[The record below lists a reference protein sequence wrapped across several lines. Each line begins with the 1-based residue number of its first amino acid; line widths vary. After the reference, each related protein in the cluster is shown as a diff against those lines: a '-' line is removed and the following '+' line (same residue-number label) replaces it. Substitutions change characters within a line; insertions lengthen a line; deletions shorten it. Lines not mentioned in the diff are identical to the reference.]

1 MEMMQDKEY
10 LELGMLYVK
19 EGNLGA
25 ALKSF
30 NTALLKYTTQQESQN
45 QMGERVLDRLPLDLL
60 SYYGM
65 CIALVQNRVEE
76 GTRLCRMALAKDTL
90 RPEFYLNLGKVYLKA
105 NNKAKALKVFQRG
118 LEVSERN
125 RDLINEIKR
134 LGIRRRKPLGFLPR
148 SHFLNRYSGLMLHKM
163 GIEGEPETRYLSGSK
178 VQ

>member
-1 MEMMQDKEY
+1 MGMMQNEEY

-19 EGNLGA
+19 EGNLAA

-30 NTALLKYTTQQESQN
+30 NTALLKYTTPQESQA

-60 SYYGM
+60 SYYGL
-65 CIALVQNRVEE
+65 CIALVQSRMEE
-76 GTRLCRMALAKDTL
+76 GTRLCRIALAKDTL

-105 NNKAKALKVFQRG
+105 NNKSKALKVFQRG

-148 SHFLNRYSGLMLHKM
+148 HHFLNRYSGLMLHKL
-163 GIEGEPETRYLSGSK
+163 GVVREPEIQYLTGSK
-178 VQ
+178 V

>member
-19 EGNLGA
+19 EGNLAA

-30 NTALLKYTTQQESQN
+30 NTALLKYTTSQESQT

-60 SYYGM
+60 SYYGL
-65 CIALVQNRVEE
+65 CIALVQSRIEE

-90 RPEFYLNLGKVYLKA
+90 RPDYYLNLGKVYLKA

-125 RDLINEIKR
+125 RDLVNAIKK

-148 SHFLNRYSGLMLHKM
+148 SHFINRFSGLVLHKL
-163 GIEGEPETRYLSGSK
+163 GIAGQPEAQYLSGNK
-178 VQ
+178 GQ

>member
-19 EGNLGA
+19 EGNLAA

-30 NTALLKYTTQQESQN
+30 NTALLKYTTSQESQAP
-45 QMGERVLDRLPLDLL
+45 MGERVLDRLPSDLL
-60 SYYGM
+60 SYYGL
-65 CIALVQNRVEE
+65 CIALVQSRVEE

-90 RPEFYLNLGKVYLKA
+90 RPDFYLNLGKVYLKA

-125 RDLINEIKR
+125 RDLVSEIKK

-148 SHFLNRYSGLMLHKM
+148 SHFMNRYSGLMLYKL
-163 GIEGEPETRYLSGSK
+163 GIVGEPEIQYLARNK
-178 VQ
+178 AR